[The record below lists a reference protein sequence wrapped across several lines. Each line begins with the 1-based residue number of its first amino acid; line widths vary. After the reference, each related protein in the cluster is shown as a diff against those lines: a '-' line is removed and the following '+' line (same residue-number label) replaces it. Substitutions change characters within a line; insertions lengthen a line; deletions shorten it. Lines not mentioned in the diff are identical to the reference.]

1 MKIRIP
7 NVDDKE
13 CYIEDKQSI
22 VLLGANGAGKTRMSV
37 WIDENNPELNIHRI
51 SAQKSLNMPEYVSPT
66 ELKKAEDKFLYGTTD
81 DNRDWL
87 KRYGKKSSRWGN
99 EPEIHMLDDY
109 QPLMELLMT
118 ENFEKSIEYRE
129 KHKDGDQEFD
139 NETKLEKIKKIWEKV
154 ITHRKLKICAGK
166 IEVESIEG
174 ISETYNG
181 NLMSD
186 GERAIFHFIAEVVS
200 AEENS
205 LIIIDEPENH
215 LHNSILERL
224 WNEIESVRQDCVY
237 LYITHNL
244 DFARTRNNTQIVWIK
259 NMIDKQKWDYAL
271 LDSNE
276 FSDDLLLEILGNR
289 QGVLFVEGTQ
299 DKSIDRKLYSRLFPK
314 YSIMP
319 SADDAATVT
328 KLENMYSDIFKGK
341 TVVQDNIVLHN
352 CNKCIDENGNSCEC
366 EHCPYAAEDRYLCE
380 LLYDK
385 ETEHYYVPSELPIP
399 LNVFTVGTVNVD
411 ETTYMFS
418 PKVLDRSNVIEFN
431 EVDFGGLYSL
441 SPAQIALVESASK
454 LITTPDFYFDAGT
467 DMPQMRITL
476 PSAASVNDFASK
488 CPTEFDVLIRLF
500 AVLKKHNMHF
510 GYRVMNEISCYMC
523 NAVVNTTYANREQV
537 AFDNQILQKVLPKIY
552 GSYDKIWNPLVEM
565 LGELL
570 NTREDY
576 SGLDADAL
584 IDKLKQISGGT
595 IKSLELNGTAAKTY
609 FKYPKSA
616 IKIVEMLEDLELA
629 GFATYIK

>member
-1 MKIRIP
+1 M
-7 NVDDKE
+7 
-13 CYIEDKQSI
+13 SI
-22 VLLGANGAGKTRMSV
+22 VKADELISEFSRKGFHYSKDIIFDYYLSLITKPFVILTGISGSGKSKIAEIFAEIVGNDDSKSYELIPVKPNWRDNKGLFGYHNL
-37 WIDENNPELNIHRI
+37 IDGGYYLTPMIKLFLRALADQDNPYFLILDEMNIAKTEHYFADYLSLIESRRIFEKKKGSSLADLKKLFRYETKITLSEAIILSAIDINKPGVALKIEEYRLNRFSELWKSTFYGGNNWTAQYRSELN
-51 SAQKSLNMPEYVSPT
+51 Q
-66 ELKKAEDKFLYGTTD
+66 GTGRLA
-81 DNRDWL
+81 NRV
-87 KRYGKKSSRWGN
+87 
-99 EPEIHMLDDY
+99 
-109 QPLMELLMT
+109 
-118 ENFEKSIEYRE
+118 FEKVADGEYR
-129 KHKDGDQEFD
+129 
-139 NETKLEKIKKIWEKV
+139 
-154 ITHRKLKICAGK
+154 LK
-166 IEVESIEG
+166 
-174 ISETYNG
+174 
-181 NLMSD
+181 
-186 GERAIFHFIAEVVS
+186 
-200 AEENS
+200 
-205 LIIIDEPENH
+205 
-215 LHNSILERL
+215 
-224 WNEIESVRQDCVY
+224 
-237 LYITHNL
+237 
-244 DFARTRNNTQIVWIK
+244 
-259 NMIDKQKWDYAL
+259 
-271 LDSNE
+271 
-276 FSDDLLLEILGNR
+276 
-289 QGVLFVEGTQ
+289 
-299 DKSIDRKLYSRLFPK
+299 DKSAL
-314 YSIMP
+314 

-500 AVLKKHNMHF
+500 AVLKKQNMHF